1 MSGSTEH
8 RKLERISMELN
19 QLSLRRQQ
27 FNDRRNMLTI
37 LQEFRN
43 RSNHNSTAE
52 GSKEQIEIQCIDQ
65 ELQELSEKK
74 RELQESQ
81 DNILHSKD
89 QRKVSFAECIIS
101 QGGLSILPDPSV
113 VFVEAPPCIPAPK
126 VILDI
131 QKLPPCSSQTQC
143 PECRQFITTEIVTS
157 VGNVACLVCVTMSIL
172 GCVAGCCLIPFCI
185 DNFKDVT
192 HRCPKCRSS
201 IITITKL

>member
-1 MSGSTEH
+1 MSGSSEH
-8 RKLERISMELN
+8 RELERISMEMN
-19 QLSLRRQQ
+19 QLSFRRQQ
-27 FNDRRNMLTI
+27 LNDRRNMLTI

-43 RSNHNSTAE
+43 RSNPNSTE
-52 GSKEQIEIQCIDQ
+52 GSKQQIEIQCIDQ

-89 QRKVSFAECIIS
+89 QRKECIIS
-101 QGGLSILPDPSV
+101 QGGLSVLPVTSV
-113 VFVEAPPCIPAPK
+113 VFVEAPPCIPAPE

-131 QKLPPCSSQTQC
+131 QKLPPFSSQTQC